1 MDGTS
6 RSGGERNADR
16 PVSATEKKLPDQC
29 GVTPCRRRAHG
40 CHWPVSGILIHFQ
53 GMRTDAIHKIHL
65 IGICGTGMAS
75 LAAML
80 QGSGYEVTGSD
91 EGVYPPM
98 SEFLAEKRIAVSQG
112 YSPKN
117 LQPAPDLV
125 VVGNA
130 LSRGNPEIEHVL
142 DYRLP
147 FLSFPETLKTFFL
160 RDKTPIVV
168 TGTHGKTTTTSM
180 ISWGLHAAG
189 LRPNFLI
196 GGIAENFR
204 SSYGM
209 EGGAHFVVE
218 GDEYDS
224 AFFDKGPKF
233 LHYLPYLA
241 VIGNVEF
248 DHADIYANLDAIKLQ
263 FERLVHLMPRNG
275 FLAIGADSPAALEVS
290 ANGLC
295 RKETFGTREDCDWSA
310 CRIAIEDNRLSFD
323 VLYRKKLFGRVRLN
337 VYGNYNV
344 RNALAAIATLNHLG
358 VPGDRIREGLE
369 TFSGVRR
376 RLQLRCE
383 IGGIRIYEDFAH
395 HPTAVRETLQSVRD
409 AFQPARVWAI
419 YEPRSAT
426 SRRNVFQREMA
437 EALGLADCIAVP
449 DLFKP
454 EKVPEHERLNEDQLV
469 EDLRRMGRTA
479 WNLGNVD
486 GIIQKVC
493 EEARDGDLIL
503 ILSNGGFGGI
513 YEKLPA
519 ALEKRRPAE
528 RAQG

>member
-1 MDGTS
+1 
-6 RSGGERNADR
+6 
-16 PVSATEKKLPDQC
+16 
-29 GVTPCRRRAHG
+29 
-40 CHWPVSGILIHFQ
+40 
-53 GMRTDAIHKIHL
+53 MRTDAIHKIHL

-80 QGSGYEVTGSD
+80 QNSGFEVTGSD
-91 EGVYPPM
+91 EGIYPPM
-98 SEFLAEKRIAVSQG
+98 SDFLAEKRISVFQG
-112 YSPKN
+112 YSAKN
-117 LQPAPDLV
+117 LQPAPDLA

-142 DYRLP
+142 DFRLP
-147 FLSFPETLKTFFL
+147 FMSFPETLKTFFL

-233 LHYLPYLA
+233 LHYLPYLG

-263 FERLVHLMPRNG
+263 FRRLVNLIPRNG
-275 FLAIGADSPAALEVS
+275 YLAIGADSPAALEVS

-295 RKETFGTREDCDWSA
+295 PMETFGTNEGSDWSA
-310 CRIAIEDNRLSFD
+310 RRIEFVDHRLCFD
-323 VLYRKKLFGRVRLN
+323 VVYRKKLFGRMRLN

-344 RNALAAIATLNHLG
+344 RNALATVATLNHLG
-358 VPGDRIREGLE
+358 VSEEKIREGLE

-376 RLQLRCE
+376 RLQFRSE
-383 IGGIRIYEDFAH
+383 IGGIRVYEDFAH
-395 HPTAVRETLQSVRD
+395 HPTAVRETLQTVRD
-409 AFQPARVWAI
+409 TFQPERIWAI

-426 SRRNVFQREMA
+426 SRRNVFQTEMA
-437 EALGLADCIAVP
+437 EALGLADCIAIP

-454 EKVPEHERLNEDQLV
+454 EKVPENERLNEHQLV
-469 EDLRRMGRTA
+469 EDLHRMGRAA
-479 WNLGNVD
+479 WNLGDVD

-493 EEARDGDLIL
+493 AEARPGDLIV

-519 ALEKRRPAE
+519 ALEKR
-528 RAQG
+528 

>member
-1 MDGTS
+1 
-6 RSGGERNADR
+6 
-16 PVSATEKKLPDQC
+16 
-29 GVTPCRRRAHG
+29 
-40 CHWPVSGILIHFQ
+40 
-53 GMRTDAIHKIHL
+53 MRTDAIHKIHL
-65 IGICGTGMAS
+65 IGICGAGMAP

-80 QGSGYEVTGSD
+80 QTSGYEVTGSD
-91 EGVYPPM
+91 EGIYPPM
-98 SEFLAEKRIAVSQG
+98 SDFLAEKRIPVFQG
-112 YSPKN
+112 YAVQN
-117 LQPAPDLV
+117 LDPAPDLV

-142 DYRLP
+142 NRRIP

-160 RDKTPIVV
+160 RDKVPIVV

-189 LRPNFLI
+189 LQPNFLI

-209 EGGAHFVVE
+209 EGGALFVVE

-248 DHADIYANLDAIKLQ
+248 DHADIYADLDAIKLQ
-263 FERLVHLMPRNG
+263 FRRLVNLLPRDG
-275 FLAIGADSPAALEVS
+275 YLAIGADSPAALEVS

-295 RKETFGTREDCDWSA
+295 RMETFGTSEAHDWNA
-310 CRIAIEDNRLSFD
+310 RRIEIEGGRLGFD
-323 VLYRKKLFGRVRLN
+323 VVYRKSLFGRMRLN

-358 VPGDRIREGLE
+358 VSVQSIREGLE
-369 TFSGVRR
+369 SFSGVRR
-376 RLQLRCE
+376 RLQLRSV

-395 HPTAVRETLQSVRD
+395 HPTAVRETLQTVRET
-409 AFQPARVWAI
+409 FRPERIWAI

-426 SRRNVFQREMA
+426 SRRNVFQKEMA
-437 EALGLADCIAVP
+437 EALGLADCIAIP

-454 EKVPEHERLNEDQLV
+454 EKVPEQERLNETQLV
-469 EDLRRMGRTA
+469 EDLRRMGRDA

-486 GIIQKVC
+486 GIIQRVC
-493 EEARDGDLIL
+493 EEARAGDLI
-503 ILSNGGFGGI
+503 IVLSNGGFDGI

-519 ALEKRRPAE
+519 ALKKR
-528 RAQG
+528 